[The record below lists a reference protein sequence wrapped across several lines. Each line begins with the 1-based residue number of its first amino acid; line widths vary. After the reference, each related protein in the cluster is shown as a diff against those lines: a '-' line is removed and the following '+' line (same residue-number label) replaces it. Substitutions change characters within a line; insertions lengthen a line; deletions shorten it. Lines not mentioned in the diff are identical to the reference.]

1 MSKVVVCT
9 MISLD
14 GCTEGRDGDV
24 TAMPVDDAFNEFIA
38 ERARP
43 AGHFLFGATSYRGM
57 DEFWPHQV
65 DNPEANSWDRY
76 IASRFAGDA
85 LLTVISD
92 RLTRGDVRV
101 HRAFTAVPETTLR
114 LLGVRSW
121 RDSDNVVLHYAT
133 DSP

>member
-1 MSKVVVCT
+1 

-76 IASRFAGDA
+76 IASRFAG
-85 LLTVISD
+85 
-92 RLTRGDVRV
+92 V